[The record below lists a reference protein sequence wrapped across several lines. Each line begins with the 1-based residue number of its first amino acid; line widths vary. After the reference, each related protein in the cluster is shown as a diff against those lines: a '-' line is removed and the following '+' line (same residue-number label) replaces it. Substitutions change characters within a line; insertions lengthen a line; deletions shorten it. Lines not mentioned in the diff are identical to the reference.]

1 MEEHEYVDVTSPPT
15 TALDRQISL
24 PDNDVPLVTDA
35 PEAEPIPSQAQE
47 DVRRMMREE
56 DEERRKRIFMIVG

>member
-1 MEEHEYVDVTSPPT
+1 MEEHEYVNATSPPT

-24 PDNDVPLVTDA
+24 PDNDVPLVTDT
-35 PEAEPIPSQAQE
+35 PEAEPLPSKAHE

-56 DEERRKRIFMIVG
+56 EGERRKRLFTVVG

>member
-1 MEEHEYVDVTSPPT
+1 MEEHEYVNATSPPT

-35 PEAEPIPSQAQE
+35 PEAEPIPSKAHE

-56 DEERRKRIFMIVG
+56 EEERRKRVLTVVG